1 MNVFGL
7 RLLLF
12 CCFYCVSSVL
22 VLEIAARGSWSPR
35 RSLFLIA
42 LKIVEKTLIH
52 VKIVETNS
60 YSRKVSGGPP
70 PIGFTIEL

>member
-12 CCFYCVSSVL
+12 CCFYCVFSVL

-52 VKIVETNS
+52 V
-60 YSRKVSGGPP
+60 RFQGDPP